1 MDGEQVIP
9 RALMDAYGA
18 ALDALEESTRA
29 RVAQA
34 VALWLRE
41 RPRADLAELREYATS
56 VAYAAAAEAAAQS
69 EGVAGA
75 VADAIVAG
83 SAPERLTYEVDVAAV
98 EGTVRRQINLVKGG
112 KRGEFAEAV
121 GELAAKHVKRAA
133 REAAMGAHAKG
144 VRYQRLQQGERT
156 CTFCQMLASRGPV
169 YYSEASAGKFR
180 QFHAH
185 CDCIVVEVPVGYRVE
200 GFDREREL
208 RKYSAFA
215 NIDADDARYPTREAK
230 DAAKTAWHE

>member
-1 MDGEQVIP
+1 MDEEQVIP
-9 RALMDAYGA
+9 RALIDAYGA
-18 ALDALEESTRA
+18 ALNALEESTRA

-34 VALWLRE
+34 VAAWLDE
-41 RPRADLAELREYATS
+41 RPRADLAELREYATAI
-56 VAYAAAAEAAAQS
+56 AYAAAAESAAQS

-75 VADAIVAG
+75 VADAIAAG
-83 SAPERLTYEVDVAAV
+83 SAPERLVYEVDAAAV

-112 KRGEFAEAV
+112 RRGEFAEAV
-121 GELAAKHVKRAA
+121 GDLAAKHVKRAA
-133 REAAMGAHAKG
+133 RAAAMGARTRG

-185 CDCIVVEVPVGYRVE
+185 CDCIVVEVPVGYKVE
-200 GFDREREL
+200 GFDQRREQ
-208 RKYSAFA
+208 RKYSAFER
-215 NIDADDARYPTREAK
+215 IDADDEHYHTPEAK
-230 DAAKTAWHE
+230 AAAKMAWHE